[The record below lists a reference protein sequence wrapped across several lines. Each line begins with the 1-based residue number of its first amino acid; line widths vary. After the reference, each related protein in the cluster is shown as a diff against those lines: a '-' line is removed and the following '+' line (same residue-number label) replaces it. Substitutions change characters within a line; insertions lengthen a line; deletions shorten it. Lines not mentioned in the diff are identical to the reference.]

1 MGNFGAVSSSS
12 EVAQTTRS
20 HTSGVTTAIPP
31 ILGQLRS
38 LRLPKQ
44 QSCGVSIP
52 QGPPPHPRKEPP
64 RRGDHI
70 LAARSPG
77 ASGIAQSCDNR
88 KGTGAHGQVT
98 PPAPRDGARRGWRA
112 IKPLQGKATPS
123 ASFQPQ
129 HGASGTKRLRLLLAN
144 SVPSRNQ
151 TRRICAVDVAQVLHP
166 GSRGR
171 PGKAQRMQI
180 CPTTTAK

>member
-1 MGNFGAVSSSS
+1 MGNFSAVSSSG
-12 EVAQTTRS
+12 EAAQTARS
-20 HTSGVTTAIPP
+20 HTSGVTTAVPP

-52 QGPPPHPRKEPP
+52 QGPPSQGRPHPGGAEPG
-64 RRGDHI
+64 RQRH
-70 LAARSPG
+70 RSELRQQEG
-77 ASGIAQSCDNR
+77 NG
-88 KGTGAHGQVT
+88 GTRPSHPPP
-98 PPAPRDGARRGWRA
+98 PPAPRDGARRRWRA

-129 HGASGTKRLRLLLAN
+129 HGASGTKRLRPLLAN

-171 PGKAQRMQI
+171 PGKAQRVQI